1 MSKTIGLIGA
11 RGHVG
16 AELVRWLE
24 RHPAFELGLA
34 VSRSV
39 AGQPVCALIPESR
52 SHLRFVDQKPEA
64 IAQSG
69 MDAYVLAMPNQ
80 EAAPYVAAI
89 AAAAPDAVVLDLS
102 ADYRFDASW
111 YYGLPELT
119 RNHAKGQK
127 RISNPGCYATAMQ
140 LAVAPFKDLL
150 VGPTQ
155 CFGVSGFS
163 GAGTTP
169 SDRNNPEKLRDNLMP
184 YSSIGHIHEREVSA
198 QLGTTI
204 EFMPTVAG
212 YFRGITMTC
221 NLHFAA
227 PQTLADLQARLNA
240 AYADEPLIGLSESA
254 PWVNQIAG
262 KPGVLIGGLTV
273 SKDGCRAVV
282 VSVLDNLLKG
292 AATQALQNLNVAFGF
307 DETLGLQA

>member
-1 MSKTIGLIGA
+1 MTKRIGLIGA

-24 RHPAFELGLA
+24 KHPEFELGLA

-69 MDAYVLAMPNQ
+69 MDALVLAMPNN
-80 EAAPYVAAI
+80 EATAYVAAVE
-89 AAAAPDAVVLDLS
+89 ALAPDTVVLDLS

-119 RNHAKGQK
+119 RSHASGQR

-150 VGPTQ
+150 VGATQ
-155 CFGVSGFS
+155 CFGVSGYS

-221 NLHFAA
+221 NLHFRE
-227 PQTLADLQARLNA
+227 PQTLADVQARLSNA
-240 AYADEPLIGLSESA
+240 YSNEPLIELSDTA
-254 PWVNQIAG
+254 PWVNRIAG
-262 KPGVLIGGLTV
+262 KPGGMIGGLTI
-273 SKDGCRAVV
+273 SKDGQRAVI

-292 AATQALQNLNVAFGF
+292 AATQALQNLNLAFGLP
-307 DETLGLQA
+307 ETTGLVA